1 MIKKKVIDATLA
13 ILFLLFAAVQ
23 FNDPD
28 PLLWIAIYG
37 IVAMISVGA
46 FFNRYHQYTLI
57 SLIGIIT
64 VWSLIL
70 LPNVF
75 TWLTTSNLNEI
86 AGEMMSDKPYIE
98 GTREFGGLLIAD
110 LALIYHWV
118 VSRKV

>member
-1 MIKKKVIDATLA
+1 MKKKIIDGTLA
-13 ILFLLFAAVQ
+13 VLFFLFAAVQ

-37 IVAMISVGA
+37 IVGLVSAGA
-46 FFNRYHQYTLI
+46 FFRKYHQYTLI
-57 SLIGIIT
+57 SLILIIT

-75 TWLTTSNLNEI
+75 TWLSSSQLSEI

-98 GTREFGGLLIAD
+98 GTRELGGLLIAD
-110 LALIYHWV
+110 LALVYHW
-118 VSRKV
+118 RQRT

>member
-1 MIKKKVIDATLA
+1 MMKKIIDTILA
-13 ILFLLFAAVQ
+13 ILFFLFAVVQ

-37 IVAMISVGA
+37 IVGLVSAGA
-46 FFNRYHQYTLI
+46 FFDKYHQYALI
-57 SLIGIIT
+57 SLILIIT

-75 TWLTTSNLNEI
+75 TWLTTSNLDELS
-86 AGEMMSDKPYIE
+86 GEMMSDKPYIE

-110 LALIYHWV
+110 LALVYHWV
-118 VSRKV
+118 VSRKG

>member
-1 MIKKKVIDATLA
+1 MKKKIIDATLA
-13 ILFLLFAAVQ
+13 VLFFLFTAVQ

-37 IVAMISVGA
+37 IVGLVSIGA
-46 FFNRYHQYTLI
+46 FFGKYHQYTLI
-57 SLIGIIT
+57 SLLLIIT
-64 VWSLIL
+64 VWSLLL

-75 TWLTTSNLNEI
+75 TWLSTSALGEL

-110 LALIYHWV
+110 LALIYHWLE
-118 VSRKV
+118 SRKR